1 MASEEEQLRQGLVQQ
16 RVYEGSARTLQARLE
31 IINAAMNEFALASS
45 TLEGIK
51 SQKSDADALIPVGG
65 GSFVRAKLADVS
77 KIVVGVGAGVAIE
90 KPIDLSI
97 TEIKDRI
104 ADLDKARTT
113 LQEQLTQTLIR
124 LEENREK
131 LNEIVKKQG
140 GESIT
145 VI

>member
-16 RVYEGSARTLQARLE
+16 RVYEGSARTLQARLD

-65 GSFVRAKLADVS
+65 GSFVRAKLADIS

-90 KPIDLSI
+90 KPIGLSI

-113 LQEQLTQTLIR
+113 LQEQLNQTLIR

>member
-16 RVYEGSARTLQARLE
+16 RVYEGSARTLQARLD

-90 KPIDLSI
+90 KPIGLSI

-113 LQEQLTQTLIR
+113 LQEQLNQTLIR

>member
-1 MASEEEQLRQGLVQQ
+1 VASEEEQLRQGLVQQ

-65 GSFVRAKLADVS
+65 GSFVRAKLADIS

-104 ADLDKARTT
+104 AGLDKARTT
-113 LQEQLTQTLIR
+113 LQEQLNQTLIR

>member
-1 MASEEEQLRQGLVQQ
+1 VASEEEQLRQGLVQQ
-16 RVYEGSARTLQARLE
+16 RVYEGSARALQARLE

-90 KPIDLSI
+90 KPIGLSI

-113 LQEQLTQTLIR
+113 LQEQLNQTLIR
-124 LEENREK
+124 LEGNREK

>member
-16 RVYEGSARTLQARLE
+16 RVYEGSARTLQTRLD

-51 SQKSDADALIPVGG
+51 SQKSDTDALIPVGG

-113 LQEQLTQTLIR
+113 LQEQLNQTLIR

>member
-16 RVYEGSARTLQARLE
+16 RVYEGSARTLQARLD

-65 GSFVRAKLADVS
+65 GSFVRAKLADIS

-113 LQEQLTQTLIR
+113 LQEQLNQTLIR

>member
-1 MASEEEQLRQGLVQQ
+1 VASEEEQLRQGLVQQ

-90 KPIDLSI
+90 KPIGLSI

-113 LQEQLTQTLIR
+113 LQEQLNQTLIR
-124 LEENREK
+124 LEQNREK

>member
-1 MASEEEQLRQGLVQQ
+1 VASEEEQLRQGLVQQ
-16 RVYEGSARTLQARLE
+16 RVYEGSARALQARLE

-65 GSFVRAKLADVS
+65 GSFVRAKLADIS

-104 ADLDKARTT
+104 AGLDKARTT
-113 LQEQLTQTLIR
+113 LQEQLNQTLIR

>member
-16 RVYEGSARTLQARLE
+16 RVYEGSARTLQVRLD

-65 GSFVRAKLADVS
+65 GSFVRAKLADIS

-113 LQEQLTQTLIR
+113 LQEQLNQTLIR

>member
-1 MASEEEQLRQGLVQQ
+1 VASEEEQLRQGLVQQ
-16 RVYEGSARTLQARLE
+16 RVYEGSARTLQARLD

-51 SQKSDADALIPVGG
+51 SQRSDADALIPVGG
-65 GSFVRAKLADVS
+65 GSFVRAKLADIS

-104 ADLDKARTT
+104 AGLDKARTT
-113 LQEQLTQTLIR
+113 LQEQLNQTLIR